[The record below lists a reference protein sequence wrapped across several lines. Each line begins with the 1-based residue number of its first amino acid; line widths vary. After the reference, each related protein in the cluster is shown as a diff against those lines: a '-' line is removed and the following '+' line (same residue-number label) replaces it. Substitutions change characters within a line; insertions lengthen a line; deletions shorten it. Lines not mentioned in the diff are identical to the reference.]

1 MEQLGAAVG
10 GGKGGGGWPDH
21 RVSTPA
27 LSSRCRSPRR
37 PARALNAS
45 VLERSR
51 GARSADLSLPE
62 IKPWSTPVGA
72 SRRRHP
78 RRARWAA
85 CDERVACLITTTLGP
100 GKYEEAGQRARL
112 SSAHAPREPGG
123 RRPRG
128 CCCQAPGASGGF
140 WRRLEGGAAPACL
153 LQGQEAGLHAWR
165 RTWHAAAGG
174 SRRWAIG
181 APLAAPA
188 PRATLQPLAP

>member
-1 MEQLGAAVG
+1 MG

-27 LSSRCRSPRR
+27 RSSRCRSPRR

-128 CCCQAPGASGGF
+128 CRCQAPGASGGF
-140 WRRLEGGAAPACL
+140 WRLLEASGGAWR
-153 LQGQEAGLHAWR
+153 EGLHPHACCRGR
-165 RTWHAAAGG
+165 RQASALNEPIACRRLPPAAACM
-174 SRRWAIG
+174 SRV
-181 APLAAPA
+181 PVPCS
-188 PRATLQPLAP
+188 PRAAVQPPGP